1 MKYSLLDQIA
11 MESEYNS
18 MRLNHFMQCN
28 IDSFAFESANIG
40 LDADSGVITEHDA
53 SILYENAFTDIVD
66 KLMAFIQKIIDNI
79 AKFFNELKIRIFGSE
94 KEKEK
99 LKKLKEAAK
108 AAQSKGIKGNAVT
121 KKVKI
126 YKIKRN
132 KKALDAYIKEMSK
145 LERRMLNLKYAA
157 ANDKIDTDNKIIN
170 YAANSQ
176 TNTTA
181 ATLIEYDELSKAIDE
196 CNKKYDK
203 VVKSNAEVVELALND
218 AIRFSDKDLDSIGLD
233 LDEIKKGSDKVLAK
247 FKTDAKGVKTKQQA
261 NLIQKAVQSIETRV
275 RKSMKEGA
283 EYQTR
288 NSTAVYAFFKAAGLI
303 ALGGTAIVAGDLL
316 TGGAVSDKIGDLKD
330 KAADVGKK
338 VVKDGADKFTTV
350 TAAGSI
356 YMKSKKGPDVMN
368 DPVSGA
374 TQTIESCLT
383 QWISTGMSVSASIP
397 KNAMEYLSN
406 YMITDGIDKI
416 WQLPHCF
423 TTLKLYDAML
433 EKDGDYIS
441 AKIKVFIKKHPEMNL
456 KYEEISDDRGI
467 VTSSGI
473 KKFFRLYATAIAG
486 VKDIAAFLKDTLSRR
501 ERFKESHKKTTE
513 KK

>member
-1 MKYSLLDQIA
+1 
-11 MESEYNS
+11 
-18 MRLNHFMQCN
+18 
-28 IDSFAFESANIG
+28 
-40 LDADSGVITEHDA
+40 
-53 SILYENAFTDIVD
+53 
-66 KLMAFIQKIIDNI
+66 
-79 AKFFNELKIRIFGSE
+79 
-94 KEKEK
+94 
-99 LKKLKEAAK
+99 
-108 AAQSKGIKGNAVT
+108 
-121 KKVKI
+121 
-126 YKIKRN
+126 
-132 KKALDAYIKEMSK
+132 
-145 LERRMLNLKYAA
+145 
-157 ANDKIDTDNKIIN
+157 
-170 YAANSQ
+170 
-176 TNTTA
+176 
-181 ATLIEYDELSKAIDE
+181 
-196 CNKKYDK
+196 
-203 VVKSNAEVVELALND
+203 
-218 AIRFSDKDLDSIGLD
+218 
-233 LDEIKKGSDKVLAK
+233 
-247 FKTDAKGVKTKQQA
+247 
-261 NLIQKAVQSIETRV
+261 
-275 RKSMKEGA
+275 
-283 EYQTR
+283 
-288 NSTAVYAFFKAAGLI
+288 
-303 ALGGTAIVAGDLL
+303 
-316 TGGAVSDKIGDLKD
+316 
-330 KAADVGKK
+330 
-338 VVKDGADKFTTV
+338 
-350 TAAGSI
+350 
-356 YMKSKKGPDVMN
+356 MN